1 MNYPHRGEIFYI
13 SRAGAYNEIGSE
25 QYAGRPAII
34 ISNNIINQN
43 SETLEVVYLTTQPK
57 RDLPTHVTVRASGR
71 VSTAIC
77 EQVTTVSSTRI
88 GDYYGECSPQEL
100 SAVDAAIA
108 SSLGLEFVAPEN
120 CATESGG
127 SCQHSTRNTSS
138 SAPKK
143 ISTNRFTSLRSKS
156 CLRGENKM
164 KTHEI
169 KLSIEF
175 CDDVLSG
182 AKSFEIRNNDRNYQ
196 IGDII
201 KFIPVS
207 SNGLR
212 IHHNVE
218 NKEYVITYILSGWG
232 LKEGYVA
239 LGITEVKNVW

>member
-34 ISNNIINQN
+34 VSSDKINQN
-43 SETLEVVYLTTQPK
+43 SETLEIVYLTTQPK

-88 GDYYGECSPQEL
+88 GDYYGECNSQEL

-127 SCQHSTRNTSS
+127 GELSTLDE
-138 SAPKK
+138 KY
-143 ISTNRFTSLRSKS
+143 IELRSEKNLYKS
-156 CLRGENKM
+156 LYES
-164 KTHEI
+164 TLE
-169 KLSIEF
+169 KLLERR
-175 CDDVLSG
+175 
-182 AKSFEIRNNDRNYQ
+182 E
-196 IGDII
+196 
-201 KFIPVS
+201 
-207 SNGLR
+207 
-212 IHHNVE
+212 
-218 NKEYVITYILSGWG
+218 
-232 LKEGYVA
+232 
-239 LGITEVKNVW
+239 

>member
-77 EQVTTVSSTRI
+77 EQVTTVSPTRI

-108 SSLGLEFVAPEN
+108 SSLGLEFVTPEN
-120 CATESGG
+120 CATKSGG
-127 SCQHSTRNTSS
+127 ELSTLDE
-138 SAPKK
+138 KY
-143 ISTNRFTSLRSKS
+143 IELRSEKNLYKS
-156 CLRGENKM
+156 LYES
-164 KTHEI
+164 TLE
-169 KLSIEF
+169 KLLERR
-175 CDDVLSG
+175 
-182 AKSFEIRNNDRNYQ
+182 E
-196 IGDII
+196 
-201 KFIPVS
+201 
-207 SNGLR
+207 
-212 IHHNVE
+212 
-218 NKEYVITYILSGWG
+218 
-232 LKEGYVA
+232 
-239 LGITEVKNVW
+239 